1 LICESVRRYYG
12 QVFDADWQGGD
23 GDGDRV
29 GGTDLPVGLV
39 AAVLGVLVL
48 TALVARRV
56 RFAD

>member
-1 LICESVRRYYG
+1 VSSLSPPAG
-12 QVFDADWQGGD
+12 DDAPVGAR
-23 GDGDRV
+23 DRV

-48 TALVARRV
+48 TALVARRI